1 MTVLSELTPE
11 LTAMNETDAVSGHRW
26 MADHSFGRPSWT
38 VEELIAA
45 KAGRTI
51 SVVLPALN
59 EEETVASVVETITP
73 LLGGL
78 VDELIVLDSGST
90 DDTEIRALAAGARV
104 ISREVALPNVAPQ
117 PGKGEVLW
125 RSLAVT
131 TGDLVAFVDS
141 DLLDPDPMFVPK
153 LLGPLL
159 IQEGVHLVKGF
170 YRRPLKVSGREDANG
185 GGRVTELVARP
196 LLSALRPEL
205 SCLYQPLGG
214 EYAGTRELLT
224 AVPFAPGYG
233 VEIGLLVDAYDRLGL
248 DGIAQV
254 NLGVR
259 THRNR
264 PLTELA
270 SMSRQVIATLL
281 SRCGIPDSGVG
292 LTQFF
297 ADGEDYTPRTSTV
310 SLEDRPPMIT
320 LRPR

>member
-1 MTVLSELTPE
+1 MTVLSDRV
-11 LTAMNETDAVSGHRW
+11 TDLAPGAVADHRW
-26 MADHSFGRPSWT
+26 LTDHSWSRPRWT
-38 VEELIAA
+38 VAELESA
-45 KAGRTI
+45 KAGRTV

-59 EEETVASVVETITP
+59 EEETVAGVIETITP

-78 VDELIVLDSGST
+78 VDELVVLDSGST

-104 ISREVALPNVAPQ
+104 ISREVALPEVLPQ

-125 RSLAVT
+125 RSLAAT
-131 TGDLVAFVDS
+131 SGDIIAFVDS

-159 IQEGVHLVKGF
+159 TTGGVHLVKGF
-170 YRRPLKVSGREDANG
+170 YRRPLKVSGSEDANG

-196 LLSALRPEL
+196 LLAALRPEL
-205 SCLYQPLGG
+205 TCLYQPLGG

-233 VEIGLLVDAYDRLGL
+233 VEIGLLIDAYDRLGL
-248 DGIAQV
+248 DALAQV

-297 ADGEDYTPRTSTV
+297 ADGEDYTPRISPV
-310 SLEDRPPMIT
+310 SLDDRPPMIT